1 MLLEVLLVCEVVILF
16 SEKVKFF
23 KIIRE
28 FMMGEWL
35 RKILFWFE
43 FPLVHLGKTEV
54 TTGTLCQFF
63 FLLVLVYYLAGRI
76 RKWLIEGVPVINRLE
91 LGARVAIGTIA
102 RYVVL
107 LTGLVVAL
115 QTVGIDLTTFN
126 VLAGA
131 VGIGI
136 GFGLQNVANN
146 FISGLILLFERP
158 IKVGDRI
165 EVGAIDGDVVEIGA
179 RSTTVLTNDNIAIII
194 PNSKFTNETI
204 TNWKYNDS
212 KVRFRIPVG
221 VSYASDVH
229 FVKKLLVEVAVQNPD
244 TMKDPPPQVWFRGF
258 GPSSLDFELLV
269 WNCTLVHRRWQFIS
283 DLNFSIFETFQR
295 HGIVIPFPQRDLH
308 IRTGFVAPEPEKLIL
323 ETHLGGT

>member
-1 MLLEVLLVCEVVILF
+1 
-16 SEKVKFF
+16 
-23 KIIRE
+23 
-28 FMMGEWL
+28 MGEWL

-43 FPLVHLGKTEV
+43 FPLVHVGKTEI
-54 TTGTLCQFF
+54 TAWTLVNLS
-63 FLLVLVYYLAGRI
+63 FLLVMVYYLAGRI

-107 LTGLVVAL
+107 LIGVLVAL

-146 FISGLILLFERP
+146 FISGLIILFERP

-165 EVGAIDGDVVEIGA
+165 EVGPIDGDVVEIGA

-194 PNSKFTNETI
+194 PNSKFISENI
-204 TNWKYNDS
+204 TNWKYNDA

-221 VSYASDVH
+221 VSYASDVQ
-229 FVKKLLVEVAVQNPD
+229 FVKRLLIEVAAQNPD
-244 TMKDPPPQVWFRGF
+244 TLHDPPPLVWFRGF

-269 WNCTLVHRRWQFIS
+269 WNSTLVHRRWQFVS

-295 HGIVIPFPQRDLH
+295 HGIEIPFPQREVH
-308 IRTGFVAPEPEKLIL
+308 IRTGLVAPEPEKPGF
-323 ETHLGGT
+323 ETPQGGA